1 MLLSLRAQNICI
13 KICICS
19 LLKLTN
25 LNKVTL
31 KKKTKILSR
40 AFYFH
45 DYLCNK
51 LADEITWMIET
62 KSGKNELENKCVYI

>member
-1 MLLSLRAQNICI
+1 MLLSLRAQDICI

-25 LNKVTL
+25 PNKVTL
-31 KKKTKILSR
+31 KKKTKILLR

-51 LADEITWMIET
+51 LADEIVWIIEI
-62 KSGKNELENKCVYI
+62 KSSRNELENECVYI